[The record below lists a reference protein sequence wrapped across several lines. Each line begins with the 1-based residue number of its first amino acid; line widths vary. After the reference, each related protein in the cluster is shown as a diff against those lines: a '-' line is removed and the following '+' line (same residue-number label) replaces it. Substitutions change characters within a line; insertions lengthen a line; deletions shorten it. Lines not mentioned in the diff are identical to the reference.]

1 MDFTLIGVAAIAA
14 LMVLLLIGVPLALS
28 FIISSFVGIMLLL
41 HGHAPALSL
50 LGETAYSAIASP
62 TFTVLPLFVLMGAFA
77 ASAGFAEKAYRGIHK
92 LIGTVPGSLAVATA
106 FASAAFS
113 TVCGSSLA
121 TASVFGRIAYP
132 EMRRYGYEKKF
143 SLGSIACSG
152 SLAAMIPP
160 SGMFILFSIF
170 TDVPVGKLFMA
181 GVIPGILTALAYV
194 VVIFWKAKRN
204 PELAPTPK
212 FDTAPSVGE
221 RMTGFI
227 DLWQILALG
236 GIVLGGMYAG
246 FFTATEAGAVGA
258 FGALL
263 MGLGTGP
270 LRKISTLRTALRESA
285 SVTTTLFFII
295 IGALFFSR
303 FLGLTRI
310 PFDISNYLVSS
321 GMPGWSILA
330 MVLVIWFL
338 MGMVIVPAAAF
349 ALTLP
354 IIFPIITQLGYN
366 PIWFCIIAMKMCE
379 IAGVTPPVGLNA
391 FALGSAAG
399 KEVKVNEVFAGV
411 WPFVAADIVV
421 LGILLA
427 FPVIST
433 WLPNTMFN

>member
-1 MDFTLIGVAAIAA
+1 MDFTFVGIVALGV
-14 LMVLLLIGVPLALS
+14 LMLLLLVGVPLALS
-28 FIISSFVGIMLLL
+28 FVLTGFTGIAVLLNM
-41 HGHAPALSL
+41 HGAFSL
-50 LGETAYSAIASP
+50 LGETSYSAIASP
-62 TFTVLPLFVLMGAFA
+62 TYTVLPLFVLMGAFA
-77 ASAGFAEKAYRGIHK
+77 ASAGFAEQAYRGIHK
-92 LIGTVPGSLAVATA
+92 LIGSVPGSLAVATA

-132 EMRRYGYEKKF
+132 EMRRYGYEKRF

-170 TDVPVGKLFMA
+170 TEVPVGKLFMA
-181 GVIPGILTALAYV
+181 GVIPGLLTALAYV
-194 VVIFWKAKRN
+194 VVIYVMAKRN
-204 PELAPTPK
+204 PSIAPV
-212 FDTAPSVGE
+212 PSSEE
-221 RMTGFI
+221 RLSTKERLSGFL

-236 GIVLGGMYAG
+236 GIVLGGMYSG
-246 FFTATEAGAVGA
+246 LFTATEAGAVGA
-258 FGALL
+258 LGALL
-263 MGLGTGP
+263 MGFVRGP
-270 LRKISTLRTALRESA
+270 LRNTKTLRAALRESA
-285 SVTTTLFFII
+285 GVTTTLFFII

-310 PFDISNYLVSS
+310 PFDISNFLVTS
-321 GMPGWSILA
+321 GLPGWSILA

-354 IIFPIITQLGYN
+354 IIFPIIVELGYH

-391 FALGSAAG
+391 FALGTAAG
-399 KEVKVNEVFAGV
+399 KDVKVSEVFAGV

-421 LGILLA
+421 LAILLA
-427 FPVIST
+427 FPAISI
-433 WLPNTMFN
+433 WLPTTMFG

>member
-1 MDFTLIGVAAIAA
+1 MDFTTVGVCAIGA
-14 LMVLLLIGVPLALS
+14 LLLLLFIGLPLALS
-28 FIISSFVGIMLLL
+28 FIITSFVGIFLLL
-41 HGHAPALSL
+41 NTHVATAL

-62 TFTVLPLFVLMGAFA
+62 TFTVLPLFVLMGSFA
-77 ASAGFAEKAYRGIHK
+77 ASSGFAEQAYRGIHK
-92 LIGTVPGSLAVATA
+92 LIGTIPGSLAVATA

-181 GVIPGILTALAYV
+181 GVLPGILTAVAYV
-194 VVIFWKAKRN
+194 VVIFVKAKRH
-204 PELAPTPK
+204 PEIAPTPQYEK
-212 FDTAPSVGE
+212 RPDVKT
-221 RMTGFI
+221 RMKGFI
-227 DLWQILALG
+227 DLWQLMVLAG
-236 GIVLGGMYAG
+236 VVLGGMYSG
-246 FFTATEAGAVGA
+246 LFTATEAGAVGA
-258 FGALL
+258 FGALI
-263 MGLGTGP
+263 MGAIRGP
-270 LRKISTLRTALRESA
+270 LRSLKTMRESLRESA
-285 SVTTTLFFII
+285 GVTTTLFFII

-310 PFDISNYLVSS
+310 PLDISHYLVAS
-321 GMPGWSILA
+321 GMPGWVIMAL
-330 MVLVIWFL
+330 VLVIWFL
-338 MGMVIVPAAAF
+338 MGMIIVPAAAF

-354 IIFPIITQLGYN
+354 IIFPIITQLGYD
-366 PIWFCIIAMKMCE
+366 PIWFCIIAMKMAE

-399 KEVKVNEVFAGV
+399 KDVKVSEVFAGV
-411 WPFVAADIVV
+411 WPFVASDLVV
-421 LGILLA
+421 LAILLA
-427 FPVIST
+427 FPTIST
-433 WLPNTMFN
+433 WLPTTMFH

>member
-1 MDFTLIGVAAIAA
+1 MDFTLIGVLAIAA
-14 LMVLLLIGVPLALS
+14 LMLLLLVGVPLALS
-28 FIISSFVGIMLLL
+28 FIITSFVGIAVLLNP
-41 HGHAPALSL
+41 HGATSL
-50 LGETAYSAIASP
+50 LGETSYSAIASP

-77 ASAGFAEKAYRGIHK
+77 ANAGFAEQAYRGIHK
-92 LIGTVPGSLAVATA
+92 LIGNVPGGLAVATA

-132 EMRRYGYEKKF
+132 EMRRYGYEKRF

-170 TDVPVGKLFMA
+170 TEVPVGKLFMA
-181 GVIPGILTALAYV
+181 GVLPGILTALAYV
-194 VVIFWKAKRN
+194 VVIYWKAKRN
-204 PELAPTPK
+204 PQLAPV
-212 FDTAPSVGE
+212 PSSEE
-221 RMTGFI
+221 RLSPAQRLGGFA

-236 GIVLGGMYAG
+236 GVVLGGMYSG
-246 FFTATEAGAVGA
+246 LFTATEAGAVGA
-258 FGALL
+258 LGALL
-263 MGLGTGP
+263 MGVVRGP
-270 LRKISTLRTALRESA
+270 LRNLKTMRASLRESA
-285 SVTTTLFFII
+285 GVTTTLFFII
-295 IGALFFSR
+295 IAALFFSR

-310 PFDISNYLVSS
+310 PFDISNFLVSS

-330 MVLVIWFL
+330 LVLLIWFL

-354 IIFPIITQLGYN
+354 IIFPIIVELGYN

-391 FALGSAAG
+391 FALSSAAG
-399 KEVKVNEVFAGV
+399 RDVKVSEVFAGV

-421 LGILLA
+421 LVILLS
-427 FPVIST
+427 FPAIST
-433 WLPNTMFN
+433 WLPNTMFG

>member
-1 MDFTLIGVAAIAA
+1 MDFTTVGICAIGA
-14 LMVLLLIGVPLALS
+14 LLLLLFIGLPLALS
-28 FIISSFVGIMLLL
+28 FIITGFVGIFLLL
-41 HGHAPALSL
+41 NTHVATAL

-62 TFTVLPLFVLMGAFA
+62 TFTVLPLFVLMGSFA
-77 ASAGFAEKAYRGIHK
+77 ASSGFAEQAYRGIHK

-181 GVIPGILTALAYV
+181 GVLPGILTAVAYV
-194 VVIFWKAKRN
+194 VVIFVKAKRN
-204 PELAPTPK
+204 PEIAPTPK
-212 FDTAPSVGE
+212 YEKKPDVKT

-227 DLWQILALG
+227 DLWQLMVLAG
-236 GIVLGGMYAG
+236 VVLGGMYSG
-246 FFTATEAGAVGA
+246 LFTATEAGAVGA

-263 MGLGTGP
+263 MGAIRGP
-270 LRKISTLRTALRESA
+270 LRSIKTMRESLRESA
-285 SVTTTLFFII
+285 GVTTTLFFII

-310 PFDISNYLVSS
+310 PLDISHYLVAS
-321 GMPGWSILA
+321 GMPGWVIMAL
-330 MVLVIWFL
+330 VLVIWFL
-338 MGMVIVPAAAF
+338 MGMIIVPAAAF

-366 PIWFCIIAMKMCE
+366 PIWFCIIAMKMAE

-399 KEVKVNEVFAGV
+399 KEVKVSEVFAGV
-411 WPFVAADIVV
+411 WPFVASDLVV
-421 LGILLA
+421 LAILLA
-427 FPVIST
+427 FPTIST
-433 WLPNTMFN
+433 WLPTTMFH